1 MVPESFH
8 AHTLTCC
15 QALTLLLCGENLCVS
30 QTAVSNIPD
39 AEAEHGM
46 REEELGHCGECG
58 LAFVK
63 ILPQLHHIQN
73 LVKERQRQVRPG
85 VKWDCSVQTKK
96 IQRKCEKGA
105 Q

>member
-1 MVPESFH
+1 M
-8 AHTLTCC
+8 
-15 QALTLLLCGENLCVS
+15 S
-30 QTAVSNIPD
+30 QTAVSNISD

-46 REEELGHCGECG
+46 REEELRHCGECG

-73 LVKERQRQVRPG
+73 LVKEWQRQVRPE

-96 IQRKCEKGA
+96 LKESVKRRRNK
-105 Q
+105 